1 MFKKVG
7 FVGQLLHP
15 RYINIQTIKCPK
27 MVVAQL
33 FGFVLLLSASVSSS
47 VSMNFQKLAQYETE
61 YQDPRNRLLK
71 RKSPLETPVCLRP
84 LFCVALILSAAAS
97 MLDFVALAWLPTA
110 VIGVFGSMSIII
122 NLCVTRIIL
131 FEAPSKEEGMAIL
144 YVIVGCLLA
153 ITTTS
158 ENVSEL
164 SPPQLLERPLSCVY
178 IVLNWVLFV
187 LTSVFLDNVT
197 VTPWISQ
204 VGFPFI
210 GGALGAQNV
219 CMGKYIAYAVVSA
232 HEAGELTVRVDVL
245 ISTLLLCVASVIVHI
260 VWLNKGLEKYDA
272 YYCIIVYQSAWFIF
286 TTLSGIVVYDNMATV
301 TGMGWLFFTTG
312 LASIVFGV
320 WKVSVLHLDKP

>member
-1 MFKKVG
+1 
-7 FVGQLLHP
+7 
-15 RYINIQTIKCPK
+15 

-33 FGFVLLLSASVSSS
+33 VGFVLLLTASVSSS
-47 VSMNFQKLAQYETE
+47 ISMNFQKLAQYETK
-61 YQDPRNRLLK
+61 YADPRNRLLK
-71 RKSPLETPVCLRP
+71 RDVPLKTPVCLRP
-84 LFCVALILSAAAS
+84 LFCVALVLSAAAS

-110 VIGVFGSMSIII
+110 IIGVFGSLSIII

-131 FEAPSKEEGMAIL
+131 FETPSREECRVIL

-153 ITTTS
+153 IASTS

-164 SPPQLLERPLSCVY
+164 TPPQLLERPLSCVY
-178 IVLNWVLFV
+178 IVLNWVVFV
-187 LTSVFLDNVT
+187 LASVVLEHVT
-197 VTPWISQ
+197 ITPWISQ

-219 CMGKYIAYAVVSA
+219 CMGKYIAYAIVSA

-245 ISTLLLCVASVIVHI
+245 MATLLLCVASVIVHI

-286 TTLSGIVVYDNMATV
+286 TTLSGIIVYDNMATV
-301 TGMGWLFFTTG
+301 TSVGWLFFTVG
-312 LASIVFGV
+312 IISIIFGV
-320 WKVSVLHLDKP
+320 WKVSVLHLNKP